1 MYARRIGTRAPAST
15 AASARLI
22 STYHVRG
29 TVGDVKNRYSFT
41 SDGLHNLAVYGVEPG
56 EVWQILRASRRITR
70 QMSED
75 ANAVLGVTDEGRSLV
90 ASVAE
95 TNTHAQH
102 YALPL

>member
-1 MYARRIGTRAPAST
+1 
-15 AASARLI
+15 
-22 STYHVRG
+22 
-29 TVGDVKNRYSFT
+29 VGDVKNRYSFT

-90 ASVAE
+90 AFVVESTSEDNDWDIVLARE
-95 TNTHAQH
+95 MYPDEVGMFNRLAGGPT
-102 YALPL
+102 